1 MNILF
6 LVDPL
11 QNYVSDPLHLGLV
24 RILGQHRVM
33 HYPPKAMYHD
43 PSAKLWFLPQIP
55 KVEKT
60 EAEIKTLLAE
70 RFFDMVCISSHRQE
84 PLDAFVRLY
93 DPSTCPPIVFIDESD
108 DARIR
113 FEIAH
118 RYPIA
123 VYFKRDYV
131 WNMGRAWKDPWARL
145 VAFRGDR
152 QLFARTVPLPL
163 SLAIDA
169 MPDFAGL
176 RKEIDVSYRG
186 RASHP
191 RRAKAM
197 QILSS
202 MPDLK
207 FTGGLYAS
215 PGDRKY
221 KLQTGVSRLWSKYF
235 RDTPAEVE
243 DLQQKEGPA
252 AYYREIAASKMALA
266 LRGGGHTA
274 SLRYFEIVAMGSLL
288 LSDMPETVIPN
299 DFVSGRHAVYCRPD
313 LKNLESLVRYYLKA
327 DAERETM
334 VKDAYS
340 HLLKHHTC
348 ERRAEYFLGAC
359 AKMI

>member
-24 RILGQHRVM
+24 RVLGRDRVI
-33 HYPPKAMYHD
+33 HYPPKPIYYD

-55 KVEKT
+55 RVQKSED
-60 EAEIKTLLAE
+60 EIKALLAD
-70 RFFDMVCISSHRQE
+70 RFFDMVCISSHRPE
-84 PLDAFVRLY
+84 PLNAFMRLY
-93 DPSTCPPIVFIDESD
+93 DPSTCPPIVFIDEAD

-118 RYPIA
+118 RYPLA

-131 WNMGRAWKDPWARL
+131 WHMGTPWKHQWAKL
-145 VAFRGDR
+145 AAFRGDR
-152 QLFARTVPLPL
+152 QLFARTIPLPI
-163 SLAIDA
+163 SLPIDA
-169 MPDFAGL
+169 LPDFRGL
-176 RKEIDVSYRG
+176 RKDIDVSYRG

-197 QILSS
+197 QILTNMRDVRFS
-202 MPDLK
+202 
-207 FTGGLYAS
+207 GGLYAS
-215 PGDRKY
+215 PGDPKY
-221 KLQTGVSRLWSKYF
+221 KLQTGLSRIWTKYF
-235 RDTPAEVE
+235 SDAPAEMG
-243 DLQQKEGPA
+243 DLQQKQGPT
-252 AYYREIAASKMALA
+252 AYYREMAASKIAVA

-274 SLRYFEIVAMGSLL
+274 SLRYFEIVGMGSLL
-288 LSDMPETVIPN
+288 LSDAAETMIPN

-313 LKNLESLVRYYLKA
+313 LKNLESLVRDYLNA

-334 VKDAYS
+334 IKDAYT
-340 HLLKHHTC
+340 HLMTHHTC
-348 ERRAEYFLGAC
+348 ERRAEYFLSAC